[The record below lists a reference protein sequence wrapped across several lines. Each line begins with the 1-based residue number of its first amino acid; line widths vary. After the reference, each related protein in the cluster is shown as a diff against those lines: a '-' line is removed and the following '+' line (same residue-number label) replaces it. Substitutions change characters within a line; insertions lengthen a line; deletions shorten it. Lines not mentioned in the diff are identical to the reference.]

1 MNRKEFLAQLS
12 RLLWDI
18 PEADRKDALEYYENY
33 FEDAGEE
40 NEPSVIQE
48 LGSPGKVAAIIK
60 AGLEEGQ
67 NEYGAYTEAG
77 YRDERFEERNMP
89 ERQKAESSSDSQN
102 HEEDRQE
109 KNNWD
114 GSRYHGEENGG
125 STAYEGPYRTYAGT
139 AQRKQPR
146 GGLSWPLL
154 LVLVIL
160 TCPLWG
166 GLGLGLLG
174 VFLGLLGACIGIL
187 VALLFSGLGLV
198 VGGVVLLANAFLFQL
213 GTPATAVV
221 TAGAALMMTA
231 LGLLL
236 TLGFFLLVTK
246 VFPPCFRWCIDLIQ
260 RILHRG
266 HTGGDRT

>member
-40 NEPSVIQE
+40 NESSVIQE

-221 TAGAALMMTA
+221 TAG
-231 LGLLL
+231 LGN
-236 TLGFFLLVTK
+236 
-246 VFPPCFRWCIDLIQ
+246 
-260 RILHRG
+260 RIAFYG
-266 HTGGDRT
+266 